1 MGVLLH
7 HSPLNR
13 QKSRPHH
20 NAESQPLNA
29 AATDKVRVL
38 MRAEKTLR
46 VRANHPL
53 NAGLELKPH
62 AGSDRAFTYFTPDW
76 SEDPETGVVEQRN
89 ELFAFRF
96 ANAESELLEFFWH
109 ASSRGGGMRGRR
121 GLRIFYPGF
130 SRYLRVRHPPPFLP
144 PLEVPT

>member
-1 MGVLLH
+1 M
-7 HSPLNR
+7 
-13 QKSRPHH
+13 
-20 NAESQPLNA
+20 NA

-96 ANAESELLEFFWH
+96 ANAESELLQFFC
-109 ASSRGGGMRGRR
+109 M
-121 GLRIFYPGF
+121 
-130 SRYLRVRHPPPFLP
+130 PPVGVG
-144 PLEVPT
+144 E